1 MSHSTEPDR
10 GTGLCP
16 QDGTPQ
22 GNPWGCHTNV
32 AESATNPGQFDPL
45 SGSVRPLIRVGLTD
59 RHAATTAPPVGSGWD
74 VGSSPDR
81 TAANHLAEWVTG
93 SAVHPALAA
102 ANVQTLAG
110 SDALEAL
117 IGDRLGSLGG
127 HAGQYAT
134 KSVISLRNPLEAAAA
149 AGGWW
154 CSGLD
159 PLDDWAPMAWGCFK
173 PDAPR
178 IDKPK
183 GFGKAPKPIKYEHPQ
198 GMPTRSVWLR
208 VPAEVA
214 LLVAN
219 RYGLALPAE
228 VAADADGS
236 AGAFWRWW
244 AKTPA
249 LPLVVKEG
257 AKKAAALLS
266 IGIPAVALPGIWN
279 GCPRIGPKD
288 PTTGRRTGPAVLL
301 SDLAGVPLAG
311 RPVWVLFDHSDN
323 PDPAEPLA
331 AARLGRLLAKA
342 GAEVL
347 VGQVPGTHGKGIDDH
362 LKNSGTWET
371 IAAVLAPVADAPV
384 LPRLRA
390 ANAVA
395 PAGQWLRDACPI
407 PSPDQSRLVA
417 LSAPMGAGKT
427 EAIGAAVA
435 PLLAV
440 GVRVVLITHRQ
451 SLGAALADRL
461 GLPWGEDANPESDLR
476 QQGLALCIDSLCPES
491 GLQIKPGDWRGCVV
505 VIDEVVAVLG
515 HALNGTGTA
524 IAKRRP
530 AVLETLSE
538 LLANASQ
545 VIAADAQLSDPVLKA
560 LEAATG
566 KPALLIGSDHKPA
579 AGRELVV
586 HSSRKSWRGELI
598 NRLKARQK
606 LWIATTA
613 AKPGSPNAAQNLAL
627 LALQHWPEARV
638 LVVDADTVADEN
650 HDAAH
655 LAGNPNGIAGR
666 YDVVIASPA
675 VAAGLSVDK
684 LPGHFAA
691 VMVTAGG
698 TTDPDSIAQAAARV
712 RDNCPRHLFA
722 PECSPGDELR
732 IGSSDGNPAALLH
745 HLRQHE
751 TAIVAQLMAAGGD
764 LEQGTTGP
772 WLPLWGEL
780 AALHNRQRLAY
791 RATVVALL
799 KREGYAATDADPLDA
814 DRLAA
819 GEAATATLKAITTEA
834 QAAAD
839 AVVIAAEPLTEAEAQ
854 ELRRK
859 RKRSPSEKA
868 RLARHRIAATWGL
881 GATDPTPAILEADR
895 QKLSRHKRFGWII
908 QTLEARPLVA
918 AHDRIVAANNKGW
931 APDLCRETIGA
942 KVAAADAL
950 NLGAWLARSNTEAW
964 FTATDPDLIA
974 LQALAVAHRGGLC
987 QALGITA
994 GKRSKTTLQRLLAL
1008 AGYELESKRIR
1019 GEDGQLWRYRV
1030 KRSALPDGVDPD
1042 RLEAAWRDQLATPQG
1057 IDL

>member
-1 MSHSTEPDR
+1 VSDGIRGARTKPQPATLLPHHWAELQASAIAPD
-10 GTGLCP
+10 
-16 QDGTPQ
+16 
-22 GNPWGCHTNV
+22 V
-32 AESATNPGQFDPL
+32 
-45 SGSVRPLIRVGLTD
+45 
-59 RHAATTAPPVGSGWD
+59 
-74 VGSSPDR
+74 
-81 TAANHLAEWVTG
+81 
-93 SAVHPALAA
+93 AA
-102 ANVQTLAG
+102 ANVASFGPGTDRHWETERAELVAHARLPILHGETSGKDKNGRYRRSLSGQLWHLDKRYRHLQAG
-110 SDALEAL
+110 GWRSLSDALPGVP
-117 IGDRLGSLGG
+117 IFD
-127 HAGQYAT
+127 Q
-134 KSVISLRNPLEAAAA
+134 
-149 AGGWW
+149 W
-154 CSGLD
+154 
-159 PLDDWAPMAWGCFK
+159 K

-178 IDKPK
+178 QKGKRDTGKGEWLLLLDQHGKPIL
-183 GFGKAPKPIKYEHPQ
+183 IKYEAPPGFTDGGGLLLPKVPDRCWKLICERQ
-198 GMPTRSVWLR
+198 GLPFPDAATRAAGFWPWAAATPRLQLLICEGWKKALAAVS
-208 VPAEVA
+208 AGYAAVA
-214 LLVAN
+214 LPGVTMG
-219 RYGLALPAE
+219 RR
-228 VAADADGS
+228 VDADGS
-236 AGAFWRWW
+236 ARLIAALQFLGGNGRAWLIAFDAESKPSTTAKVGAAAGALAGSLR
-244 AKTPA
+244 AAGGRPEIA
-249 LPLVVKEG
+249 RLPL
-257 AKKAAALLS
+257 
-266 IGIPAVALPGIWN
+266 LPGAD
-279 GCPRIGPKD
+279 K
-288 PTTGRRTGPAVLL
+288 TGLD
-301 SDLAGVPLAG
+301 DL
-311 RPVWVLFDHSDN
+311 
-323 PDPAEPLA
+323 LA
-331 AARLGRLLAKA
+331 AAGPEALDRALANT
-342 GAEVL
+342 G
-347 VGQVPGTHGKGIDDH
+347 PR
-362 LKNSGTWET
+362 
-371 IAAVLAPVADAPV
+371 PV

-390 ANAVA
+390 ADAVA
-395 PAGQWLRDACPI
+395 PAGQWLGDACPL

-427 EAIGAAVA
+427 EAIAAVVS

-491 GLQIKPGDWRGCVV
+491 GLQINPGDWRGCVV

-560 LEAATG
+560 LEAAAG

-586 HSSRKSWRGELI
+586 HPSRNSWRGELI

-627 LALQHWPEARV
+627 LVLQHWPEARV

-722 PECSPGDELR
+722 PERSPGDELR
-732 IGSSDGNPAALLH
+732 MGSGDGKPAALLH

-751 TAIVAQLMAAGGD
+751 TAIVAQLVAAGGD

-799 KREGYAATDADPLDA
+799 KREGYVATDADPLA
-814 DRLAA
+814 GDRLAA

-839 AVVIAAEPLTEAEAQ
+839 AAVIAAEPLTEAEAQ

-881 GATDPTPAILEADR
+881 GATDPTPGILEADR
-895 QKLSRHKRFGWII
+895 QKLSHRKRFGWII

-1042 RLEAAWRDQLATPQG
+1042 QLEAAWRDQLATPYG
-1057 IDL
+1057 IDP

>member
-1 MSHSTEPDR
+1 PKGRRDAAGHWEPLPGQSVKYEAPPGCPDGGGLLLPRVPDR
-10 GTGLCP
+10 CWKLICERQGLP
-16 QDGTPQ
+16 FPD
-22 GNPWGCHTNV
+22 
-32 AESATNPGQFDPL
+32 
-45 SGSVRPLIRVGLTD
+45 
-59 RHAATTAPPVGSGWD
+59 AATRAAGFWPWAMATPGLLLVICEGWKK
-74 VGSSPDR
+74 
-81 TAANHLAEWVTG
+81 
-93 SAVHPALAA
+93 ALAA
-102 ANVQTLAG
+102 VSAG
-110 SDALEAL
+110 
-117 IGDRLGSLGG
+117 
-127 HAGQYAT
+127 YA
-134 KSVISLRNPLEAAAA
+134 A
-149 AGGWW
+149 
-154 CSGLD
+154 
-159 PLDDWAPMAWGCFK
+159 
-173 PDAPR
+173 
-178 IDKPK
+178 
-183 GFGKAPKPIKYEHPQ
+183 
-198 GMPTRSVWLR
+198 
-208 VPAEVA
+208 VA
-214 LLVAN
+214 LPGVTMG
-219 RYGLALPAE
+219 RR
-228 VAADADGS
+228 VDADGS
-236 AGAFWRWW
+236 ARLI
-244 AKTPA
+244 PA
-249 LPLVVKEG
+249 LQLLGGNGRPWLIAFDAERKPATAWKV
-257 AKKAAALLS
+257 AAAAGALAGSLRAAGGRPEIARLPLLPGADKTGLDDLLAAAGPEALDKALADTGPRPVLPPLRAADR
-266 IGIPAVALPGIWN
+266 IAPAGDYLGVVCPIPPPAVA
-279 GCPRIGPKD
+279 
-288 PTTGRRTGPAVLL
+288 
-301 SDLAGVPLAG
+301 
-311 RPVWVLFDHSDN
+311 
-323 PDPAEPLA
+323 
-331 AARLGRLLAKA
+331 
-342 GAEVL
+342 
-347 VGQVPGTHGKGIDDH
+347 
-362 LKNSGTWET
+362 
-371 IAAVLAPVADAPV
+371 
-384 LPRLRA
+384 
-390 ANAVA
+390 
-395 PAGQWLRDACPI
+395 
-407 PSPDQSRLVA
+407 RLVA

-427 EAIGAAVA
+427 EAIAAAVA

-515 HALNGTGTA
+515 HALKGTGTA

-530 AVLETLSE
+530 AVIETLSE

-566 KPALLIGSDHKPA
+566 ERALLIGSDNQPA

-586 HSSRKSWRGELI
+586 HSSQKSWRGELI

-684 LPGHFAA
+684 LTGHFAA
-691 VMVTAGG
+691 VMVIAGG

-722 PECSPGDELR
+722 PERSPGDELR
-732 IGSSDGNPAALLH
+732 MGSGDGKPAALLH

-751 TAIVAQLMAAGGD
+751 TAIVAQLVAAGGD

-799 KREGYAATDADPLDA
+799 KREGYAATDADPLDG

-839 AVVIAAEPLTEAEAQ
+839 AAVIAAEPLTEAEAQ

-881 GATDPTPAILEADR
+881 GATDPTPGILEADR
-895 QKLSRHKRFGWII
+895 QKLSHRKRFGWII

-918 AHDRIVAANNKGW
+918 AHDRIVAANSKGW

-1042 RLEAAWRDQLATPQG
+1042 QLEAAWRDQLATPQG
-1057 IDL
+1057 IDP